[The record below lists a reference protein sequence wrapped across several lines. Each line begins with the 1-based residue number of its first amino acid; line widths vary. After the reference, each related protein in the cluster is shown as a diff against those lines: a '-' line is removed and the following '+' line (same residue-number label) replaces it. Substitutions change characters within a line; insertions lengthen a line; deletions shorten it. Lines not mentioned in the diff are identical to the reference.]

1 MLAPDTRLV
10 ATHQDGLESRAHAV
24 TPIPS
29 APFTVQKGL
38 RDYFSILL
46 KRKWLILSVVFIVTS
61 VVTLYVFSLP
71 SMYESSATLQ
81 LASKEYTFMQDS
93 KGTILHSYDNYDYQN
108 TQIGLLSNPQLM
120 RQAVLK
126 LDLEHN
132 PAFVDEAQPTD
143 VFSRIR
149 RAFASKKAA
158 PPRSASTPAV
168 EEAENKQNDLS
179 PARITQLEPYVNALL
194 ANLQVEPRERTSLV
208 KVSIRHTNPEIAREV
223 VDTLT
228 KIFVANNTDYETK
241 GNQAA
246 AETLG
251 RQVAD
256 LQSKITQ
263 LEDQRLNYLKSHN
276 LPLEKGDGRNLT
288 TERLGTL
295 SSQLLAAEDE
305 RKKFEATYESAK
317 SASDPSSI
325 PAVRDSEEI
334 RELHKSI
341 NQLKQKR
348 ASLVQVYTS
357 EWPEIKKID
366 AEIKQLQGDIDRS
379 AKETVNSLKSKLDAA
394 VAREAKLRAAYYAER
409 GAANNQ
415 TQEEISLTNLSQQI
429 ETSRQLYSM
438 LFQRL
443 KEMDVNSLDK
453 SNNVAIVTPP
463 VMSVQPV
470 GPARLSTVL
479 IAFLISTVAGLGLAV
494 LLEQVDNTLKSAED
508 VVTYTGM
515 PTLALIPAGANGHF
529 SLGPGFLKLR
539 REEITALALTKDVRS
554 PTAEAY
560 RHLRA
565 SLLFT
570 SSEQSPRSILV
581 TSGRPFEGKT
591 TTAINT
597 AITFAQTGAEVLII
611 DCDFRRPQLHRQFGL
626 SNSDGL
632 TSYLSGQKNLDS
644 LLRTHENYP
653 NLKLITAGPMP
664 ANPAVFLGS
673 NEMRDLVAV
682 FERRFAHVIID
693 SPPASSFA
701 DASILST
708 MVDGVIIVVKSGRGS
723 RLVRRVK
730 DRLEE
735 LGACIYGVVLNHADL
750 ESDDYYSGYYANYEY
765 AETES
770 RE

>member
-1 MLAPDTRLV
+1 MLAQDTRLV
-10 ATHQDGLESRAHAV
+10 RTHQNAV
-24 TPIPS
+24 DSPLRGVAPIPA
-29 APFTVQKGL
+29 APFTIEKDL

-46 KRKWLILSVVFIVTS
+46 KRKWLILSVVLIVTS
-61 VVTLYVFSLP
+61 VVALYVFSLP

-93 KGTILHSYDNYDYQN
+93 KGTILRSYDNYDYQN

-120 RQAVLK
+120 RQVVLK
-126 LDLEHN
+126 LDLDHN
-132 PAFVDEAQPTD
+132 ASFVGEPERADL
-143 VFSRIR
+143 FSRIR
-149 RAFASKKAA
+149 KALALKKGVSQQ
-158 PPRSASTPAV
+158 SASLPTVV
-168 EEAENKQNDLS
+168 EGENNANELS
-179 PARITQLEPYVNALL
+179 QARIAQLEPYVSALL
-194 ANLQVEPRERTSLV
+194 ANLRVEPRERTSLV
-208 KVSIRHTNPEIAREV
+208 TVSIRHTNPEIARQV
-223 VDTLT
+223 VDALT
-228 KIFVANNTDYETK
+228 KIFIVNNNDYETK
-241 GNQAA
+241 GSQAA

-263 LEDQRLNYLKSHN
+263 LEDERLSYLKSHN

-288 TERLGTL
+288 AERLGTL
-295 SSQLLAAEDE
+295 SSQLLAAENE
-305 RKKFEATYESAK
+305 RKNFEATYESAK
-317 SASDPSSI
+317 SVPNPLSI

-334 RELHKSI
+334 QEMRKSI
-341 NQLKQKR
+341 HQLEQKR
-348 ASLVQVYTS
+348 ASLIQVYTS
-357 EWPEIKKID
+357 EWPEVKKID
-366 AEIKQLQGDIDRS
+366 AEIKQLREDIGKS
-379 AKETVNSLKSKLDAA
+379 AKETVSSLKSKLDAA
-394 VAREAKLRAAYYAER
+394 VAREAKLHIAYYAER

-415 TQEEISLTNLSQQI
+415 TQDEISLANLTQQI
-429 ETSRQLYSM
+429 ETSRGLYTM

-453 SNNVAIVTPP
+453 SNRVGIVTPP
-463 VMSVQPV
+463 VLSAQPV
-470 GPARLSTVL
+470 GPARLSAVL
-479 IAFLISTVAGLGLAV
+479 IAFLISIAAGLGLAV
-494 LLEQVDNTLKSAED
+494 LVEQFDNTLRSAED
-508 VVTYTGM
+508 VVTHTGM
-515 PTLALIPAGANGHF
+515 PTLALIPARPNGHF
-529 SLGPGFLKLR
+529 LLGQWRFLKAR
-539 REEITALALTKDVRS
+539 GEEFTALALTKDLRS

-565 SLLFT
+565 SLLFAST
-570 SSEQSPRSILV
+570 GQSPRSILV
-581 TSGRPFEGKT
+581 TSGRPYEGKT
-591 TTAINT
+591 TTAINA

-632 TSYLSGQKNLDS
+632 TSYLSGQKDLDS

-653 NLKLITAGPMP
+653 NLKLITAGPIP

-673 NEMRDLVAV
+673 NEMRELLAF

-723 RLVRRVK
+723 RRMVRRVK
-730 DRLEE
+730 DRLQE

-750 ESDDYYSGYYANYEY
+750 EADDYYSGYYANYD
-765 AETES
+765 
-770 RE
+770 